1 MENEK
6 FIIVIYNSTI
16 YYKGEKFNNVLDKKI
31 TSSWKKANI
40 IAEKFNKE
48 YLKKFFPER
57 KILIKEKFRDGWQV
71 VLEK

>member
-1 MENEK
+1 MEN
-6 FIIVIYNSTI
+6 
-16 YYKGEKFNNVLDKKI
+16 
-31 TSSWKKANI
+31 
-40 IAEKFNKE
+40 EKFNKE